1 MFLVYNGYKIQNF
14 ICDNEF
20 SLNKDC
26 FISFVI
32 VVQKKLDQSLP
43 LIVYSLKGACALK
56 GCLCPKRVLTSR
68 LRGSDGAEWFVIPAN
83 AGNQNIK
90 TEQGIEVI

>member
-43 LIVYSLKGACALK
+43 LIVYSLKGAYALK
-56 GCLCPKRVLTSR
+56 GCLPPACAGVTDLSSLSSPRM
-68 LRGSDGAEWFVIPAN
+68 RGTRILKLNKV
-83 AGNQNIK
+83 
-90 TEQGIEVI
+90 

>member
-1 MFLVYNGYKIQNF
+1 MFPVYNGYKIQNF

-43 LIVYSLKGACALK
+43 LVVYTPRGGTEKSTWKGSYLPPAREWRRWVVCH
-56 GCLCPKRVLTSR
+56 PSE
-68 LRGSDGAEWFVIPAN
+68 GAEP
-83 AGNQNIK
+83 
-90 TEQGIEVI
+90 EC

>member
-56 GCLCPKRVLTSR
+56 GCLPPACAGVTELSGLSSPRM
-68 LRGSDGAEWFVIPAN
+68 RGTRILKLNKV
-83 AGNQNIK
+83 
-90 TEQGIEVI
+90 

>member
-1 MFLVYNGYKIQNF
+1 MFLVYNGYEIQNF

-32 VVQKKLDQSLP
+32 VVQKNWTRVSLWSF
-43 LIVYSLKGACALK
+43 IAE
-56 GCLCPKRVLTSR
+56 RVLTSR
-68 LRGSDGAEWFVIPAN
+68 LRGSDGAEWFVIPAK
-83 AGNQNIK
+83 AGNQNVK
-90 TEQGIEVI
+90 TE

>member
-56 GCLCPKRVLTSR
+56 GCLPPACAEVTELSGLSSPRM
-68 LRGSDGAEWFVIPAN
+68 RGTRILKLNKV
-83 AGNQNIK
+83 
-90 TEQGIEVI
+90 